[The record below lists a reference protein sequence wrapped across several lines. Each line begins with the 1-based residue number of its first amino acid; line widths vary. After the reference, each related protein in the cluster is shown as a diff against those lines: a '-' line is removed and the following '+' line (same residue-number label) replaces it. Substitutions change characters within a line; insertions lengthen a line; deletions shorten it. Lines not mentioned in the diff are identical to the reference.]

1 VLNQNYEP
9 LHVCAVRRAMVLTLT
24 GRADIVESGPIGM
37 KGAEGK
43 IYDTPSVIRLQNYV
57 KRPIPKPR
65 LSRKEIFA
73 RDGYKCQ
80 YCGVEAELSQL
91 TIDHVV
97 PRRLGGLHEWEN
109 VTTACSKC
117 NHRKGGRTPGQAN
130 MRINATPVPPRVNI
144 GRLFVSYIEE
154 HDEWQP
160 YLAPWMRKS
169 AA

>member
-1 VLNQNYEP
+1 MPNMCPAIVMKNRYLVQQFSNS
-9 LHVCAVRRAMVLTLT
+9 RSIDFIMVSF
-24 GRADIVESGPIGM
+24 DY
-37 KGAEGK
+37 K
-43 IYDTPSVIRLQNYV
+43 YDTPSVIRLQNYV
-57 KRPIPKPR
+57 KRPLPKPR
-65 LSRKEIFA
+65 LTRKEIFI

-80 YCGVEAELSQL
+80 YCGIEAELSQL
-91 TIDHVV
+91 TIDHVI

-117 NHRKGGRTPGQAN
+117 NHRKGGRTPAQAN
-130 MRINATPVPPRVNI
+130 MRINAAPVRPRVNI